1 MKNTGKMLN
10 LENIIQTVQ
19 LSNKEFD
26 SLQYYIGCK
35 GESRIVVTTEEA
47 LENLNFS
54 LSKKDKKL
62 ILELKPKVIQ
72 FVRK

>member
-35 GESRIVVTTEEA
+35 EESRIVVTTEEA
-47 LENLNFS
+47 LEDLNFS